1 MKRVTTRSA
10 LPRTLGA
17 TAATLFALRIMAGC
31 DLANRQ
37 TSALSATA
45 LPSDSFLGAGGAM
58 HQDIGAWAP
67 NASLPGRGG
76 RPLEV

>member
-17 TAATLFALRIMAGC
+17 TAATLVALRIMAGC
-31 DLANRQ
+31 GLAKR
-37 TSALSATA
+37 SKGALFATP
-45 LPSDSFLGAGGAM
+45 LPRDTVLGAGGAM

-67 NASLPGRGG
+67 DASLPGRGG